1 MTSRRKFMA
10 ILGGGIIV
18 AAGGIGTW
26 AATRDPAG
34 ARQPWQA
41 ANALKAGSSGAPRIF
56 ALSHAILAPNPHN
69 RQPWIAE
76 LSTPGEIT
84 LYFDTT
90 RRLPETD
97 PFDRQLTIGLGC
109 FIELLEMAAAETGH
123 RAAVTLFP
131 EGEPQPVLD
140 ERPVA
145 RIRLLADESVERDP
159 LFAQVFARH
168 TNREA
173 YDTARS
179 VSARILDDIG
189 GSVRFARMDHVTE
202 AEKVASLRQ
211 LSWEAMDIELRTHRT
226 MKESVDLM
234 RIGKAEIEANP
245 DGISLGGLL
254 NEGLEQLGLMDRQA
268 MLDPDSMVFEE
279 GMKAQKVQFDTAM
292 GFLWLTTPGNAR
304 TDQIA
309 AGRDY
314 VRMHLAVTEAGIALQ
329 PFSQALQE
337 YDEMTGKYGDMRTAL
352 GIGDTETLQMFVRL
366 GYGPQIKASPRW
378 PLETRIRSA

>member
-1 MTSRRKFMA
+1 MTSRRKFMT
-10 ILGGGIIV
+10 ILGGGV
-18 AAGGIGTW
+18 LMAAAGLGGW

-34 ARQPWQA
+34 ARQPWKA
-41 ANALKAGSSGAPRIF
+41 AGALKAGTSGNPRIY
-56 ALSHAILAPNPHN
+56 ALSHAIHAPNPHN

-123 RAAVTLFP
+123 RADVTLFP
-131 EGEPQPVLD
+131 EGQPQPVLD

-189 GSVRFARMDHVTE
+189 GSVRFVRMDHVTE

-268 MLDPDSMVFEE
+268 MLDPDSMVFKE

-292 GFLWLTTPGNAR
+292 GFLWLRTPGNAR
-304 TDQIA
+304 ADQIA